1 MFVPGGRDPAVGALD
16 ARDAELLDVAD
27 ERIGDAAHSRPM
39 PKAAALIFDGQ
50 RIAHL
55 RDARAVKIEPL
66 VVGPGVLVVDADD
79 VADIVHGAAG
89 ETAPEH
95 LGRPRQLLPKML
107 SPCRADSSP
116 P

>member
-1 MFVPGGRDPAVGALD
+1 VD
-16 ARDAELLDVAD
+16 ARDAELVDVAD
-27 ERIGDAAHSRPM
+27 EGIGDAAHSRPM
-39 PKAAALIFDGQ
+39 PRAAALIFDGQ

-79 VADIVHGAAG
+79 VADMVHGAAG
-89 ETAPEH
+89 EIGPGH
-95 LGRPRQLLPKML
+95 LSQPRRLLPKLL
-107 SPCRADSSP
+107 SPCRAGSLP